1 MTVPNVIAV
10 DGPGGSG
17 KSTVSRAVAGRLGWR
32 HLDTGAYY
40 RAATVA
46 VLDAGVDPADAAAA
60 LAALDGLRFDQV
72 AGVMLL
78 DGRDIS
84 VEIRSVE
91 VTAAVSVVA
100 AHPSVRAR
108 MVELQRGWVAEH
120 GGAVVEG
127 RDIGTV
133 VFPDAPVK
141 VFLTADPAERAR
153 RRAGETGAAMDGVA
167 AALERRDH
175 LDSTREVSP
184 LRPADDALVIDTT
197 DMSVEEVVDRIAS
210 AATSVGIA

>member
-1 MTVPNVIAV
+1 MTGPNVIAV

-46 VLDAGVDPADAAAA
+46 VLESGVDPADAEAA
-60 LAALDGLRFDQV
+60 LAGLDGHRFDQV
-72 AGVMLL
+72 AGTMLL

-84 VEIRSVE
+84 AEIRSVE
-91 VTAAVSVVA
+91 VTAAVSLVA

-108 MVELQRGWVAEH
+108 MVELQRDWVSEH

-153 RRAGETGAAMDGVA
+153 RRAGETATAIHGVA
-167 AALERRDH
+167 EALRRRDH
-175 LDSTREVSP
+175 LDSTREASP

-197 DMSVEEVVDRIAS
+197 DMSVDEVVDHITS
-210 AATSVGIA
+210 AATTAGIA